1 MKIEAKV
8 VEDSRSLIN
17 GDRLTTL
24 QLIYPR
30 YIHAELMTH
39 RVFSRNA
46 SSSRAIPVE
55 KLVNKALE
63 DPAFFLHIGKN
74 QGGMQA
80 NEQVGPEIRR
90 VFEAEWRELMNIA
103 AGYALRWA
111 NDYNIHKQVVNRVME
126 PWHHI
131 CVVVTSSTFTN
142 WDALRRHKDAMP
154 EIHALAD
161 AMYMARATSTPR
173 DLDVGEWHLPY
184 ISDHERQLY
193 HSPELV
199 KASTARCARTSF
211 MNHDGTTPVLAK
223 DLDLHDKLVIQD
235 PLHASPSEHQATP
248 NGYLRTLF
256 PGWTRS
262 NFSSGWAQYRKFL
275 ETGRAVA

>member
-46 SSSRAIPVE
+46 S
-55 KLVNKALE
+55 
-63 DPAFFLHIGKN
+63 
-74 QGGMQA
+74 
-80 NEQVGPEIRR
+80 
-90 VFEAEWRELMNIA
+90 
-103 AGYALRWA
+103 
-111 NDYNIHKQVVNRVME
+111 
-126 PWHHI
+126 
-131 CVVVTSSTFTN
+131 
-142 WDALRRHKDAMP
+142 
-154 EIHALAD
+154 
-161 AMYMARATSTPR
+161 STPR

-275 ETGRAVA
+275 ETGRDVR